1 MHLSTPTRA
10 SRRRFLAALPAL
22 AVIGASRSEAAAL
35 TDDDVAK
42 LLLPVR
48 DKHKIPALA
57 GAVITARGVAAKGAV
72 GVRKAGAEV
81 AVTVDDLWHL
91 GSNTKAMTATL
102 AALAVEAG
110 KLRWE
115 STLAEVFPAC
125 AGLKE
130 SPFAAVTLTHLLAHR
145 AGLPHDIRWRDM
157 KDRDEVVKAVAAL
170 KPVFPPGETFEYSN
184 VGYAL
189 AGHMVENALGGTWE
203 NLMRERIFKPL
214 GMAHAGFGGTGTIG
228 QIDQPWPHLPNGNPA
243 RTNGAAMDNPPV
255 MGPAGIVHASLDD
268 WARFVAD
275 HLAGAAGHG
284 ALLKPETYRHLH
296 TPSFGGTYAFG
307 WKVTTRPWG
316 GGAVLTHGGSNT
328 MNKSAAWLAPLK
340 GFAVIACANQ
350 GGEVTTKACDDA
362 SAAMIRAHNQS

>member
-1 MHLSTPTRA
+1 MRLVSYDETGKARFGALVADCVVDLARA
-10 SRRRFLAALPAL
+10 SAAYAGRPG
-22 AVIGASRSEAAAL
+22 VEA
-35 TDDDVAK
+35 
-42 LLLPVR
+42 
-48 DKHKIPALA
+48 IPAQ
-57 GAVITARGVAAKGAV
+57 IEQFFERC
-72 GVRKAGAEV
+72 E
-81 AVTVDDLWHL
+81 
-91 GSNTKAMTATL
+91 
-102 AALAVEAG
+102 ALY
-110 KLRWE
+110 
-115 STLAEVFPAC
+115 PA
-125 AGLKE
+125 
-130 SPFAAVTLTHLLAHR
+130 
-145 AGLPHDIRWRDM
+145 
-157 KDRDEVVKAVAAL
+157 VKAVAAL